1 MNTRAT
7 GATSGPEN
15 SPADQPITVQV
26 TRRVRVHDAA
36 AVDAWVS
43 RGQAVMIDFPGYL
56 GSGLVRSSR
65 TSDTW
70 RMLYRF
76 ADRESL
82 QRWHDSAERAAWIR
96 EMADAVAQEDFEH
109 RTGIEGWF
117 DAPEQAPLP
126 SPPRW
131 KQMVVIFTGFFPM
144 SLLVNAVLA
153 GVLPAD
159 TPLVLRVL
167 AAIIPVMP
175 VMVYLVLPG
184 LTRLFRPWLLAGND
198 RR

>member
-15 SPADQPITVQV
+15 SPAEQPITVQV

-70 RMLYRF
+70 RMLYRL
-76 ADRESL
+76 SL
-82 QRWHDSAERAAWIR
+82 IHI
-96 EMADAVAQEDFEH
+96 
-109 RTGIEGWF
+109 
-117 DAPEQAPLP
+117 
-126 SPPRW
+126 
-131 KQMVVIFTGFFPM
+131 
-144 SLLVNAVLA
+144 
-153 GVLPAD
+153 
-159 TPLVLRVL
+159 
-167 AAIIPVMP
+167 
-175 VMVYLVLPG
+175 
-184 LTRLFRPWLLAGND
+184 
-198 RR
+198 